1 MDYAY
6 PPEFPAAARA
16 MVAAKKIVAAREFA
30 EKRQGLR
37 RDAEVEVALR
47 VYILQVFLSFAEGAF
62 ELGRQGVWSI
72 DQVEEQARE
81 FLRRTAIEANAEM
94 GFDRAGH
101 QLSPMFGKWGGHI
114 LPETQQK
121 LEKTPEWKQYTDGLL
136 DLAKL
141 QAGAA
146 LSSSD
151 SGEIPSVPDSGPSE
165 SADLP
170 AITVESGPDH
180 REPHAAGV
188 VKGQRAMLNVD
199 LINQWMIK
207 EEYSGKEL
215 AEKLNVQLR
224 TITSLRRNQ
233 KNHGRKVVQRLA
245 NLMGLD
251 VMDLYL

>member
-6 PPEFPAAARA
+6 PQEFPATARA
-16 MVAAKKIVAAREFA
+16 KVAAKKIVAAREFA

-37 RDAEVEVALR
+37 RDSEVEAALR

-72 DQVEEQARE
+72 DQVEAHARE

-94 GFDRAGH
+94 GFNRAGH
-101 QLSPMFGKWGGHI
+101 KLRSMVGNWDGHI
-114 LPETQQK
+114 LPEIQQK

-136 DLAKL
+136 ELAEL
-141 QAGAA
+141 QAGGA

-151 SGEIPSVPDSGPSE
+151 SAEIPSVPDSGPSG

-170 AITVESGPDH
+170 AITVESDPDH
-180 REPHAAGV
+180 REPHAASV
-188 VKGQRAMLNVD
+188 AKGQRAMLNVD
-199 LINQWMIK
+199 LINQWMLK
-207 EEYSGKEL
+207 EAYSGEDL
-215 AEKLNVQLR
+215 AEKLHVDLR

-251 VMDLYL
+251 MMDLYL

>member
-6 PPEFPAAARA
+6 PHEFPAAARA
-16 MVAAKKIVAAREFA
+16 KVAAKRVVAGREFA
-30 EKRQGLR
+30 EKRQALR
-37 RDAEVEVALR
+37 WDSKVEAALR

-62 ELGRQGVWSI
+62 ELGRRGVWSV

-101 QLSPMFGKWGGHI
+101 KLSSMFGNWGGHI
-114 LPETQQK
+114 LPEIQQK

-136 DLAKL
+136 ELAESR
-141 QAGAA
+141 AGGA

-151 SGEIPSVPDSGPSE
+151 SGDIASLPDSVPSE

-170 AITVESGPDH
+170 AITVESDPDH
-180 REPHAAGV
+180 REPHAASV

-199 LINQWMIK
+199 LINQWMLK
-207 EEYSGKEL
+207 EAYSGEEL
-215 AEKLNVQLR
+215 AKKLDVDLR

-233 KNHGRKVVQRLA
+233 KNHGRKVVQKLA